1 MDNNASP
8 TEAEISAPNSGSDL
22 NNYVSSPTPFIAQHV
37 SPRLLEYIY
46 TKACHPFEP
55 FVDWDET
62 IVCALYE
69 SCKAI
74 CENSLESLQQTLLY
88 TILHKEL
95 TLMDE
100 VTASVVLLLPL
111 KEGVACDQIS
121 SIIDQVRQEA
131 LRLGITSSR
140 ILALEFVVEAWTDLG
155 SHCTVPATVSS
166 IESLQSSD
174 VSNFLYNFYLLSR
187 LLRRLLSF
195 SEETS
200 PIERL
205 RFEYDLLV
213 YPAQLPQS
221 LFYVSPVLASN
232 SAAILHTCHSVLLLL
247 YYLPLVGKR
256 RIEPSMGLLLFC
268 RILVES
274 ICTVLLERK
283 SELMGWLMCRF
294 ALKSAVE
301 SMISCAKLYASD
313 EAATALH
320 NFLEFAKNSSIRQS
334 KFSAFLFSLQECALQ
349 CLQECELL
357 GMKKIVDGELVYWL
371 FRDVRIMTIS
381 ALLR

>member
-155 SHCTVPATVSS
+155 SHRTVPATVSS

-174 VSNFLYNFYLLSR
+174 VSNFLYNFYFLRDYCGGYCRSLKRLLQSSVCDSNTISSYTRPNFRSLYSPSLRFSR
-187 LLRRLLSF
+187 LTLQPF
-195 SEETS
+195 Y
-200 PIERL
+200 I
-205 RFEYDLLV
+205 LV
-213 YPAQLPQS
+213 TRYCS
-221 LFYVSPVLASN
+221 CFT
-232 SAAILHTCHSVLLLL
+232 TCH
-247 YYLPLVGKR
+247 
-256 RIEPSMGLLLFC
+256 
-268 RILVES
+268 
-274 ICTVLLERK
+274 
-283 SELMGWLMCRF
+283 W
-294 ALKSAVE
+294 
-301 SMISCAKLYASD
+301 
-313 EAATALH
+313 
-320 NFLEFAKNSSIRQS
+320 
-334 KFSAFLFSLQECALQ
+334 
-349 CLQECELL
+349 
-357 GMKKIVDGELVYWL
+357 
-371 FRDVRIMTIS
+371 
-381 ALLR
+381 